1 MKLLIQRVSA
11 ASVEVDNQIV
21 SSIQQGVM
29 ALVGFDK
36 HDNTESLR
44 SMAEKLLNFK
54 IFNDHNG
61 KISRSILETNH
72 QLLVVPQVTLS
83 VGTKKGSRP
92 SFSKAAD
99 PKKSFHFF
107 QEFIQI
113 IKSLNLECEI
123 GSFGTDMSVRLV
135 NDGPVTFWFEN

>member
-1 MKLLIQRVSA
+1 MKLLIQRVST

-36 HDNTESLR
+36 HDDSENLV

-83 VGTKKGSRP
+83 VATNKGSKP

-99 PKKSFHFF
+99 PKRSFHFF
-107 QEFIQI
+107 QEFIEI
-113 IKSLNLECEI
+113 IRRKNIECEI
-123 GSFGTDMSVRLV
+123 GSFGSDMSVRLV

>member
-1 MKLLIQRVSA
+1 MKLLIQRVST

-61 KISRSILETNH
+61 RISRSILETNH

-113 IKSLNLECEI
+113 IKRNKLECEI
-123 GSFGTDMSVRLV
+123 GCFGSDMSVRLV

>member
-1 MKLLIQRVSA
+1 MKLLIQRVST

-44 SMAEKLLNFK
+44 SMAEKLLHFK

-113 IKSLNLECEI
+113 IKSKNLECEI
-123 GSFGTDMSVRLV
+123 GSFGSDMSVRLV

>member
-1 MKLLIQRVSA
+1 MKLLIQRVST

-54 IFNDHNG
+54 IFNDQNG

-113 IKSLNLECEI
+113 IKRKNLECEI
-123 GSFGTDMSVRLV
+123 GSFGSDMSVSLV

>member
-1 MKLLIQRVSA
+1 MKLLIQRVST

-113 IKSLNLECEI
+113 IKSKNLECEI
-123 GSFGTDMSVRLV
+123 GSFGSDMSVRLI

>member
-1 MKLLIQRVSA
+1 MKLLIQRVST

-36 HDNTESLR
+36 HDNTESLV

-61 KISRSILETNH
+61 KISKSILETDH

-83 VGTKKGSRP
+83 VGTKKGSKP

-99 PKKSFHFF
+99 PKKSFHYF

-113 IKSLNLECEI
+113 IETKKPECEI
-123 GSFGTDMSVRLV
+123 GCFGSDMSVKLV

>member
-1 MKLLIQRVSA
+1 MKLLIQRVST

-36 HDNTESLR
+36 HDNTESLT

-113 IKSLNLECEI
+113 IKSKNLECEI
-123 GSFGTDMSVRLV
+123 GSFGSEMSVRLV

>member
-1 MKLLIQRVSA
+1 MKLLIQRVST
-11 ASVEVDNQIV
+11 ASVEVDNQII

-36 HDNTESLR
+36 HDTTESLG

-72 QLLVVPQVTLS
+72 QLLIVPQVTLS
-83 VGTKKGSRP
+83 VGTKKGNQP

-99 PKKSFHFF
+99 SKKGFQFF

-113 IKSLNLECEI
+113 IKRKNLECEI
-123 GSFGTDMSVRLV
+123 GSFGSDMSVKLV

>member
-1 MKLLIQRVSA
+1 MKLLIQRVST

-54 IFNDHNG
+54 IFNDHRG

-83 VGTKKGSRP
+83 VGTKKGSKP

-113 IKSLNLECEI
+113 IKRKNFECEI
-123 GSFGTDMSVRLV
+123 GIFGSDMSVRLV

>member
-1 MKLLIQRVSA
+1 MKLLIQRVST

-21 SSIQQGVM
+21 SSIQEGVM

-83 VGTKKGSRP
+83 VETKKGSKP

-99 PKKSFHFF
+99 PKKSFYFF

-113 IKSLNLECEI
+113 IKRKNLECEI
-123 GSFGTDMSVRLV
+123 GSFGSDMSVRLV

>member
-1 MKLLIQRVSA
+1 
-11 ASVEVDNQIV
+11 
-21 SSIQQGVM
+21 M

-36 HDNTESLR
+36 HDTTESLG

-83 VGTKKGSRP
+83 VGTKKGNQP

-99 PKKSFHFF
+99 PKKGFQFF

-113 IKSLNLECEI
+113 IKRKNLECEI
-123 GSFGTDMSVRLV
+123 GSFGSDMSVKLI

>member
-1 MKLLIQRVSA
+1 MKLLIQRVST

-83 VGTKKGSRP
+83 VGTKKGSKP

-99 PKKSFHFF
+99 PKKSFHYF

-113 IKSLNLECEI
+113 IETKKPECEI
-123 GSFGTDMSVRLV
+123 GCFGSDMSVKLV

>member
-1 MKLLIQRVSA
+1 MKLLIQRVST

-83 VGTKKGSRP
+83 VGTKKGSKP

-113 IKSLNLECEI
+113 IKRKNLECEI
-123 GSFGTDMSVRLV
+123 GSFGSDMSVRLV

>member
-1 MKLLIQRVSA
+1 MKLLIQRVST

-61 KISRSILETNH
+61 RISRSILETNH

-83 VGTKKGSRP
+83 VGTKKGSKP

-99 PKKSFHFF
+99 PKKSFYYF

-113 IKSLNLECEI
+113 IKRKNLECEI
-123 GSFGTDMSVRLV
+123 GSFGADMSVRLV

>member
-1 MKLLIQRVSA
+1 
-11 ASVEVDNQIV
+11 
-21 SSIQQGVM
+21 M

-83 VGTKKGSRP
+83 VGTKKGSKP

-113 IKSLNLECEI
+113 IKSKDLECEI
-123 GSFGTDMSVRLV
+123 GSFGSDMSVRLV

>member
-1 MKLLIQRVSA
+1 MKLLIQRVST

-36 HDNTESLR
+36 HDNTQSLGL
-44 SMAEKLLNFK
+44 MAEKLLNFK

-61 KISRSILETNH
+61 KISKSILETNH

-83 VGTKKGSRP
+83 VGTKKGSKP
-92 SFSKAAD
+92 SFSKAAE

-113 IKSLNLECEI
+113 IKSKNLECEI
-123 GSFGTDMSVRLV
+123 GSFGSDMSVRLI

>member
-1 MKLLIQRVSA
+1 MKLLIQRVST

-36 HDNTESLR
+36 HDNPESLG

-83 VGTKKGSRP
+83 VGTKKGNKP
-92 SFSKAAD
+92 SFSKAAE

-113 IKSLNLECEI
+113 IKRKNLECEI
-123 GSFGTDMSVRLV
+123 GSFGSDMSVRLV

>member
-1 MKLLIQRVSA
+1 MKLLIQRVST
-11 ASVEVDNQIV
+11 ASVEIDNQIV
-21 SSIQQGVM
+21 SSIQQGVL

-36 HDNTESLR
+36 HDNSESLI

-61 KISRSILETNH
+61 RISRSILETNY

-83 VGTKKGSRP
+83 VGTKKGSKP

-113 IKSLNLECEI
+113 IKRKNLECEI
-123 GSFGTDMSVRLV
+123 GSFGSDMSVRLV

>member
-1 MKLLIQRVSA
+1 MKLLIQRVST

-36 HDNTESLR
+36 HDNTESLEL
-44 SMAEKLLNFK
+44 MAEKLLNFK

-61 KISRSILETNH
+61 KISKSILETNH

-83 VGTKKGSRP
+83 VGTKKGSKP
-92 SFSKAAD
+92 TFSKAAD
-99 PKKSFHFF
+99 PKKGFQFF

-113 IKSLNLECEI
+113 IKRKNLECEI
-123 GSFGTDMSVRLV
+123 GSFGSDMSVKLI

>member
-1 MKLLIQRVSA
+1 MKLLIQRVST
-11 ASVEVDNQIV
+11 ASVEIDNQIV
-21 SSIQQGVM
+21 SSIQQGVL

-36 HDNTESLR
+36 HDNSESLI

-61 KISRSILETNH
+61 RISRSILETNY

-83 VGTKKGSRP
+83 VGTKKGSKP

-113 IKSLNLECEI
+113 IKRKNIECEI
-123 GSFGTDMSVRLV
+123 GSFGSDMLVRLV

>member
-29 ALVGFDK
+29 ALVGSDK

-72 QLLVVPQVTLS
+72 HLLVVPQVTLS
-83 VGTKKGSRP
+83 VGTKKGSKP

-107 QEFIQI
+107 QEFIQM
-113 IKSLNLECEI
+113 IKRKNLECEI
-123 GSFGTDMSVRLV
+123 GSFGSDMSVSLV

>member
-1 MKLLIQRVSA
+1 MKLLIQRVST

-36 HDNTESLR
+36 HDNTESLGL
-44 SMAEKLLNFK
+44 MAEKLLNFK

-61 KISRSILETNH
+61 KISKSILETNH

-83 VGTKKGSRP
+83 VGTKKGSKP

-113 IKSLNLECEI
+113 IKSKNLECEI
-123 GSFGTDMSVRLV
+123 GRFGSDMSVRLI

>member
-1 MKLLIQRVSA
+1 MKLLIQRVST

-36 HDNTESLR
+36 HDDSENLV

-83 VGTKKGSRP
+83 VATNKGSKP
-92 SFSKAAD
+92 SFSKAAA
-99 PKKSFHFF
+99 PKRSFHFF
-107 QEFIQI
+107 QEFIDI
-113 IKSLNLECEI
+113 IRRKKIECEI
-123 GSFGTDMSVRLV
+123 GSFGSDMSVRLV

>member
-1 MKLLIQRVSA
+1 MKLLIQRVST

-83 VGTKKGSRP
+83 VGTKKGSKP

-107 QEFIQI
+107 QEFIQM
-113 IKSLNLECEI
+113 IKRKNLECEI
-123 GSFGTDMSVRLV
+123 GSFGSDMSVSLV

>member
-1 MKLLIQRVSA
+1 M
-11 ASVEVDNQIV
+11 EVDNLIV
-21 SSIQQGVM
+21 TSIQQGVM

-36 HDNTESLR
+36 HDTTESLG

-61 KISRSILETNH
+61 RISRSILETNH

-83 VGTKKGSRP
+83 VGTKKGSKP
-92 SFSKAAD
+92 SFSKAAA
-99 PKKSFHFF
+99 PKKSFYYF

-113 IKSLNLECEI
+113 IKTKKPECEI
-123 GSFGTDMSVRLV
+123 GCFGSDMSVKLV

>member
-1 MKLLIQRVSA
+1 MKLLIQRVST

-21 SSIQQGVM
+21 SSIKKGVM

-44 SMAEKLLNFK
+44 SMVEKLLNFK

-83 VGTKKGSRP
+83 VGTKKGSKP

-99 PKKSFHFF
+99 PKKSFHYF

-113 IKSLNLECEI
+113 IETKKPECEI
-123 GSFGTDMSVRLV
+123 GIFGSDMSVRLV

>member
-1 MKLLIQRVSA
+1 MKLLIQRVST

-36 HDNTESLR
+36 HDTTESLG
-44 SMAEKLLNFK
+44 SMGEKLLNFK

-83 VGTKKGSRP
+83 VGTKKGSKP

-99 PKKSFHFF
+99 PKRSFHFF

-113 IKSLNLECEI
+113 IRSKKIESEI
-123 GSFGTDMSVRLV
+123 GSFGSDMSVRLV

>member
-1 MKLLIQRVSA
+1 
-11 ASVEVDNQIV
+11 
-21 SSIQQGVM
+21 M

-61 KISRSILETNH
+61 KIARSILETNH

-83 VGTKKGSRP
+83 VGTKKGSKP

-113 IKSLNLECEI
+113 IKSKNLECEI
-123 GSFGTDMSVRLV
+123 GSFGSDMSVRLI

>member
-1 MKLLIQRVSA
+1 MKLLIQRVST

-83 VGTKKGSRP
+83 VGTKKGSKP

-113 IKSLNLECEI
+113 IKSMNLECEI
-123 GSFGTDMSVRLV
+123 GSFGSDMSVRLV